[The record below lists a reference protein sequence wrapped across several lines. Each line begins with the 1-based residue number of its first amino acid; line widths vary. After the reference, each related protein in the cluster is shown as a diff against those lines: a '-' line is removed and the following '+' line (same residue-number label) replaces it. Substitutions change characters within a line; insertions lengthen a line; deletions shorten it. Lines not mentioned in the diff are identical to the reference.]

1 MTKAW
6 RGRPTPESIAALNTK
21 RGLNIASAVA
31 VAEVRT
37 VKRKGSRK
45 ANARLVGDSLL
56 TRGVEHKDVKMEAM
70 ALGFTLGSKALCA
83 AILATGRTHGP
94 MTEAAQMEAVRYA
107 HDIYRK

>member
-1 MTKAW
+1 
-6 RGRPTPESIAALNTK
+6 
-21 RGLNIASAVA
+21 
-31 VAEVRT
+31 
-37 VKRKGSRK
+37 
-45 ANARLVGDSLL
+45 
-56 TRGVEHKDVKMEAM
+56 MEAM